1 MSKSDCLLGTSST
14 VAQVL
19 PMLEKE
25 LFEYIWHGIHPDTVS
40 SPSDATGWS
49 SHWACVCQSVVISTC
64 HQSEPSHSSH
74 SQSLNLPKTPFIDF
88 HVQHCSHSVR
98 KQKRSRV
105 IDLISYNYL
114 PILLEQ
120 KRSNTGNG
128 SYSVHILK
136 QN

>member
-1 MSKSDCLLGTSST
+1 MVQTLLEQKFFGD
-14 VAQVL
+14 
-19 PMLEKE
+19 
-25 LFEYIWHGIHPDTVS
+25 IWHRIHPSAVIT
-40 SPSDATGWS
+40 PSDATGS
-49 SHWACVCQSVVISTC
+49 NSHWACVCQSIVISTC
-64 HQSEPSHSSH
+64 HQSEPSHSFH
-74 SQSLNLPKTPFIDF
+74 SQSLNLPKTPFINF
-88 HVQHCSHSVR
+88 HVQHCSHSVI
-98 KQKRSRV
+98 KQKRSGV